1 MSVARNTALPNLNKI
16 SNFFGWVQQKN
27 FRGLAARVIEGLS
40 IKVSSSEQ
48 LVGTLSGGNQQ
59 KIVFGKWLETNPK
72 LLILDEPTRGLDISA
87 KGEILRLA
95 TDLAN
100 SGVSILFI
108 TSELEELM
116 TISDRYIILSE
127 RCVIGS
133 LPGDS
138 SKKDLIKALSE
149 KSLGDAG

>member
-1 MSVARNTALPNLNKI
+1 MSVSRNTALPNLDKI
-16 SNFFGWVQQKN
+16 SSFFGWVQLKE
-27 FRGLAARVIEGLS
+27 FHGLAARVIKSLS
-40 IKVSSSEQ
+40 IKVSSPGQ

-59 KIVFGKWLETNPK
+59 KIVFGKWLETNPN

-87 KGEILRLA
+87 KEEILRLA
-95 TDLAN
+95 INLAN

-133 LPGDS
+133 LPGNS
-138 SKKDLIKALSE
+138 SKEDLIKALSE
-149 KSLGDAG
+149 ISLGDAA